1 MKKKSRTSPGKQARR
16 RHKAE
21 VKRLRRELERL
32 TSRSCP
38 SVALTAGNIGPVRP
52 PSAGMIFRSEID
64 EISNYVLQYPN
75 LETGGSMYGWY
86 SETGLPIIALI
97 TGPGK
102 NAMHHEVR
110 FHADEAYS
118 LAMGNAIV
126 EYGLQHLGEWH
137 SHHMINLNH
146 PSGVDC
152 DAMRTSL
159 ALPTSPIRRFLC
171 GIANIVDGK
180 VTFNAYFFS
189 RDNGCS
195 YSHTPLVVKPGCS
208 PMRTGLN
215 GRLETIEKKG
225 TLS

>member
-1 MKKKSRTSPGKQARR
+1 MNKKNRTSPGRRARR

-21 VKRLRRELERL
+21 VKRLKREIDRL
-32 TSRSCP
+32 ISQPCTRVVS
-38 SVALTAGNIGPVRP
+38 AGNVGLIRP
-52 PSAGMIFRSEID
+52 PIAGMIFKSEVE

-118 LAMGNAIV
+118 FAIGTAIIK
-126 EYGLQHLGEWH
+126 YGLQHLGEWH
-137 SHHMINLNH
+137 SHHKINLNY

-152 DAMRTSL
+152 DAMRMSL
-159 ALPTSPIRRFLC
+159 ESHNSPIGRFLC
-171 GIANIVDGK
+171 GIANIIGNK
-180 VTFNAYFFS
+180 VAFNAYFFS
-189 RDNGCS
+189 RGSGAS
-195 YSHTPLVVKPGCS
+195 YAHVPFVVEPVCS
-208 PMRTGLN
+208 PLRIGLKSVL
-215 GRLETIEKKG
+215 GAIEKKG
-225 TLS
+225 A